1 MFVGL
6 VAIGILAW
14 GTTNDAHARSHRHA
28 PKPAAAS
35 AVAKPAN
42 IPEKDRDPAD
52 IALDRKIKGI
62 CRGC

>member
-14 GTTNDAHARSHRHA
+14 GTTNDAHASHRHA
-28 PKPAAAS
+28 SKPAAAS

-42 IPEKDRDPAD
+42 IPEKNRDPAD